1 MDKNREFVDSLR
13 QEINALGEYYD
24 KFDEAGRGKKQFAE
38 YRELF
43 ETFLMKLEAADYD
56 IVDCKACMQALGTI
70 CDLRLQGFIEKINV
84 DEPEFEE
91 DAPWQYMFEVN
102 IGFLNNSIERVPAFS
117 IKHSILLMAL
127 KAVRPKWGAC
137 ETIKNLSESQK
148 AEMGTKLNTFYRSVD
163 DDLRCSKRGAELLE
177 NLMGEFSEFDAFLER
192 TA

>member
-1 MDKNREFVDSLR
+1 MDKNKEFVDSLR
-13 QEINALGEYYD
+13 QEINALSEYYD

-43 ETFLMKLEAADYD
+43 ETLLIKLEESDYD
-56 IVDCKACMQALGTI
+56 IVDSKACMQALGTI

-84 DEPEFEE
+84 GEPEF
-91 DAPWQYMFEVN
+91 DVDVAHQDTFESS
-102 IGFLNNSIERVPAFS
+102 IEFLNNSIERVPAFS
-117 IKHSILLMAL
+117 IKNSIMLMAL

-148 AEMGTKLNTFYRSVD
+148 AEMGTNLNTFYRSVD
-163 DDLRCSKRGAELLE
+163 DNLRCSKRGAELLE
-177 NLMGEFSEFDAFLER
+177 NLMGEFSEFDSFLER

>member
-1 MDKNREFVDSLR
+1 MEKNKEFVESLR
-13 QEINALGEYYD
+13 QEVNALIEYYD
-24 KFDEAGRGKKQFAE
+24 DFDEEGRGKRQFAE
-38 YRELF
+38 YRELL
-43 ETFLMKLEAADYD
+43 ETLLIKLEESDYD
-56 IVDCKACMQALGTI
+56 IVDSKACTQALGAV
-70 CDLRLQGFIEKINV
+70 CDLRLQEFIEKINV

-117 IKHSILLMAL
+117 IKHSILLMAH